1 MQRDEEQEALLSEA
15 STSVRQSAFYMK
27 RAMDAGTTAADIAV
41 VLKHAADFLRE
52 LRTSLLSPK
61 NYYEL
66 YMLVVEE
73 LRELSGYVDTL
84 RPSVNMRTLYEQVQ
98 QSGNIVPRLY
108 LLVTVGTVFMRHDA
122 SVTKDILKDLVEM
135 VKGVQHAQR
144 GLFLRHYL
152 VVSVKE
158 HVNSGVD
165 VLDAMS
171 FLLQN
176 WDETIQLWIRMQHQL
191 SIKDKKQREKER
203 QELKILVGTSLVRL
217 SQRDDITA
225 SLYTTSL
232 LPKIL
237 EIVVKAKDKIAQEYL
252 TDCLI
257 QVFPDEFHLDSIH
270 LFLNA
275 MGSLHPQVDV
285 SVPVVALLQR
295 LAKYHHATP
304 NHVFPPQDQL
314 FDTLF
319 RCVESAITQ
328 RESDMWSAS
337 LMLLYGGV
345 MDFALACFRNPLPYI
360 SRTAASVTAFL
371 VRVRMRS
378 EAVVEAGE
386 RLALVPLEGLG
397 AAALEDSS
405 LEASVVATLQWLPVS
420 NRKKVAY
427 RFCMSVIKRHQTIME
442 PATVEKLFTL
452 LLPLIRDEPN
462 PTDLSLPSKSTVER
476 EQHALAKLTHLLVHP
491 NPSTQFQM
499 YSHAR
504 RLLGQGGLERIRFTL
519 VPLVFLSLQLT
530 RRVFQA
536 ESDGNTLDVSTRAI
550 LQFVHEMATA
560 LASGPL
566 VESTLSLNVFLQCAL
581 TADQCRLEAIAYEF
595 FTQAFVVYEDQ
606 LSQSAQQVAAL
617 ELMLGALSQCR
628 DATQPNYDTLATKL
642 AQYVAKLL
650 KKKEQTAMV
659 ATCAH
664 LFWRKSTEAQPV
676 GHGVRVL
683 ECLQRA
689 LKLADST
696 GMSSGAKVGLFVD
709 ILDEYLYYFI
719 GRTPEVT
726 KQYVV
731 GLIAL
736 VKEHLEN
743 MEPGPERA
751 DVETHYRNTLKYIE
765 GVEF

>member
-1 MQRDEEQEALLSEA
+1 MSDSISQTKVPQDEFEVLQQLGEGSYGKVYKALNRGTARVVALKVVPVESDDKEMMDLTKEIRILEKCSSPFIVQYYGSILYENNLWVGQVGFLVITPDVNIADFGVSAQLTNTINKRKTVIGTPFWMAPEVIQETQYDGKADIWSLGITAIEMAQGDPPLCNMHPMRAIFMIPSRPPPTLADPARFSPHFSEFLAACLKKDAAQRPTAEALLAVSLTHPFLKKDVDRLDNMLPGGLPALQELVDRNLEALSQDREGPVDMNDVQVTYAEGSGTMVNVNNTIVHSGSGHDDAGYGTMVFRGNTGKGLRPGSRDTTELYGTVVHRESLGVHAVGRNRASLTANLYIRSLSFPDIFIRFSRLDFRRGFDSRRTLQHTHSRIMQRDEEQEALLSEA

-84 RPSVNMRTLYEQVQ
+84 RSSVNMRTLYEQVQ

-257 QVFPDEFHLDSIH
+257 QV
-270 LFLNA
+270 
-275 MGSLHPQVDV
+275 SLSPKFN
-285 SVPVVALLQR
+285 PV
-295 LAKYHHATP
+295 
-304 NHVFPPQDQL
+304 
-314 FDTLF
+314 
-319 RCVESAITQ
+319 
-328 RESDMWSAS
+328 
-337 LMLLYGGV
+337 
-345 MDFALACFRNPLPYI
+345 
-360 SRTAASVTAFL
+360 
-371 VRVRMRS
+371 
-378 EAVVEAGE
+378 
-386 RLALVPLEGLG
+386 
-397 AAALEDSS
+397 
-405 LEASVVATLQWLPVS
+405 
-420 NRKKVAY
+420 
-427 RFCMSVIKRHQTIME
+427 
-442 PATVEKLFTL
+442 
-452 LLPLIRDEPN
+452 
-462 PTDLSLPSKSTVER
+462 
-476 EQHALAKLTHLLVHP
+476 
-491 NPSTQFQM
+491 
-499 YSHAR
+499 
-504 RLLGQGGLERIRFTL
+504 
-519 VPLVFLSLQLT
+519 
-530 RRVFQA
+530 
-536 ESDGNTLDVSTRAI
+536 
-550 LQFVHEMATA
+550 
-560 LASGPL
+560 
-566 VESTLSLNVFLQCAL
+566 
-581 TADQCRLEAIAYEF
+581 
-595 FTQAFVVYEDQ
+595 
-606 LSQSAQQVAAL
+606 
-617 ELMLGALSQCR
+617 
-628 DATQPNYDTLATKL
+628 
-642 AQYVAKLL
+642 L
-650 KKKEQTAMV
+650 K
-659 ATCAH
+659 
-664 LFWRKSTEAQPV
+664 
-676 GHGVRVL
+676 
-683 ECLQRA
+683 
-689 LKLADST
+689 
-696 GMSSGAKVGLFVD
+696 
-709 ILDEYLYYFI
+709 
-719 GRTPEVT
+719 
-726 KQYVV
+726 
-731 GLIAL
+731 
-736 VKEHLEN
+736 
-743 MEPGPERA
+743 
-751 DVETHYRNTLKYIE
+751 
-765 GVEF
+765 